1 MNSRSTEVK
10 SEMDKR
16 KEDLAYSTEIVEL
29 KDQVFREVLNRPP
42 NDPSDTHRA
51 HTVLVARGID
61 TISSFSDYSSL
72 FHKFLL
78 TYELEGSGSP
88 TGNEGIQTDF
98 QNC

>member
-1 MNSRSTEVK
+1 MNSRSTRVLL
-10 SEMDKR
+10 EMDRR

-51 HTVLVARGID
+51 HTVLVARGIY
-61 TISSFSDYSSL
+61 TTSSFSDYPSP

-78 TYELEGSGSP
+78 TYELEGSGNP
-88 TGNEGIQTDF
+88 TGNEGMQTDF

>member
-1 MNSRSTEVK
+1 MNSRSTGVLL
-10 SEMDKR
+10 EMDRR

-29 KDQVFREVLNRPP
+29 KDQVFGEVLNRPP

-61 TISSFSDYSSL
+61 TTSSFSDCPPP

-78 TYELEGSGSP
+78 TYGLEGSGNP
-88 TGNEGIQTDF
+88 TCNEGMQTDF

>member
-16 KEDLAYSTEIVEL
+16 KENLAYSTEIVEL

-72 FHKFLL
+72 F
-78 TYELEGSGSP
+78 S
-88 TGNEGIQTDF
+88 
-98 QNC
+98 